1 MMFIN
6 NISVNFLTLYDQF
19 SKLLKDRF
27 KYKGKMFSLM
37 IHVCYE
43 GNDHC
48 GKKNYNQSFLPCLLG
63 LAISLPS
70 YTHMN
75 HQENGIYCLNK

>member
-1 MMFIN
+1 
-6 NISVNFLTLYDQF
+6 
-19 SKLLKDRF
+19 
-27 KYKGKMFSLM
+27 MFSLM

-70 YTHMN
+70 YPHESPRKT
-75 HQENGIYCLNK
+75 ELIV

>member
-1 MMFIN
+1 M
-6 NISVNFLTLYDQF
+6 L
-19 SKLLKDRF
+19 
-27 KYKGKMFSLM
+27 SLM
-37 IHVCYE
+37 IHACYE

-48 GKKNYNQSFLPCLLG
+48 GKKLYNQRFFLPCLLG

-75 HQENGIYCLNK
+75 HQQNGIYCLNK